1 MASIPRTV
9 ADIFGDYC
17 CRRRGLINALTHDVD
32 TFFAQCDS
40 DKDNLCLYGYPDG
53 SWEVTLPSHEVP
65 PVIPDPALGINFAR
79 NKMSRDEWL
88 YLVAVHSDSWLF
100 NVAFFYAAY
109 LNKNQR
115 TRLFSLIN
123 RLNNVVEDVKKWN
136 TVQNT
141 PRIDKS
147 SEASGSKSR
156 IPQKRSSDGPS
167 KSTSKIVEDSH
178 VESEEEQE
186 ETPCGRCGEVY
197 QKNEFWIACDFC
209 PLWYHGKCVN
219 VTTTMADEIDKYE
232 CPLCAQKRNKA

>member
-1 MASIPRTV
+1 
-9 ADIFGDYC
+9 
-17 CRRRGLINALTHDVD
+17 
-32 TFFAQCDS
+32 
-40 DKDNLCLYGYPDG
+40 
-53 SWEVTLPSHEVP
+53 
-65 PVIPDPALGINFAR
+65 
-79 NKMSRDEWL
+79 MSRDEWL

-115 TRLFSLIN
+115 TRLFNLIN
-123 RLNNVVEDVKKWN
+123 RLTNVVEDVKKRN
-136 TVQNT
+136 ALQNT

-147 SEASGSKSR
+147 SEASGSKSKDKSCEASGSKSR

-186 ETPCGRCGEVY
+186 ETPCGCCGEVY

-219 VTTTMADEIDKYE
+219 VTTTTDEIDKYE